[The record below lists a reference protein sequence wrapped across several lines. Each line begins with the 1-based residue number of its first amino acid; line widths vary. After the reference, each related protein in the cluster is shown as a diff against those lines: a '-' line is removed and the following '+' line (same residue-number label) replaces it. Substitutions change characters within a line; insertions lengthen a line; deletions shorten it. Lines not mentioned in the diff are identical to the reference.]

1 MGKRDYL
8 YLSRRL
14 ILQRDY
20 LYLSCRLRVL
30 CDCATVHPGCSALFS
45 RQIPPLAFGAKF
57 ALYIGIK
64 K

>member
-1 MGKRDYL
+1 
-8 YLSRRL
+8 
-14 ILQRDY
+14 
-20 LYLSCRLRVL
+20 
-30 CDCATVHPGCSALFS
+30 VHPGCPALFS